1 MNRTPLRRHL
11 TVALQS
17 LCALGIVM
25 TAGAPA
31 SAEPLA
37 CCNTETG
44 QWFEGR
50 MEIGRCYGQPNGY
63 PEGTAG
69 AAACEQQPAPPR
81 TGGETSGVLV
91 NTLVLADRTLQWDV
105 ECPTDG
111 GRRVTHLLQLPP
123 EVTTAA
129 FTGKLE
135 ALIEQFESA
144 HGLSVAVQPGELP
157 DGTRMDAVRTVS
169 EGPLYGSGKALCE
182 LLEPHSQ
189 AM

>member
-1 MNRTPLRRHL
+1 MNRTVLHPCPARTLLR
-11 TVALQS
+11 A
-17 LCALGIVM
+17 CALGVLV
-25 TAGAPA
+25 ALSAPA
-31 SAEPLA
+31 AAEPVA
-37 CCNTETG
+37 CCNADTG
-44 QWFEGR
+44 AWFEGR

-69 AAACEQQPAPPR
+69 AAACEQQPVPPR
-81 TGGETSGVLV
+81 TGGDANSVLV
-91 NTLVLADRTLQWDV
+91 NTLVLADRTLQWQV
-105 ECPTDG
+105 ECPAAG
-111 GRRVTHLLQLPP
+111 GRRVTHLLKLPQD
-123 EVTTAA
+123 VTTPA

-157 DGTRMDAVRTVS
+157 DGTRMDAVRTVA

>member
-1 MNRTPLRRHL
+1 
-11 TVALQS
+11 
-17 LCALGIVM
+17 
-25 TAGAPA
+25 
-31 SAEPLA
+31 
-37 CCNTETG
+37 
-44 QWFEGR
+44 

-63 PEGTAG
+63 PQDTAG
-69 AAACEQQPAPPR
+69 ASACEQQPAPPS
-81 TGGETSGVLV
+81 TGGDTSGVLV

-105 ECPTDG
+105 ECASDE
-111 GRRVTHLLQLPP
+111 GRRVTHLLQLPQ
-123 EVTTAA
+123 EATTPA

-157 DGTRMDAVRTVS
+157 DGTRMDAVRTVA

-189 AM
+189 ALKRSNP